1 MRRILILVG
10 VAALSLNLASF
21 GTGAMPLREDT
32 SRAALLSLGQEYG
45 DVQQWAVAI
54 TEATDTLESTERAR
68 VLAHQL
74 ARVLD
79 PLEEDF
85 EKTTAALSTS
95 QLEQIL
101 PLWER
106 MVFAHAGVLLLQ
118 EQAFTLGVDPT
129 LDPSELHDLAFQL
142 SAVLDFAAQIQQMV
156 LDQLIAPV
164 STPVRVI

>member
-45 DVQQWAVAI
+45 DVRQWAVAI
-54 TEATDTLESTERAR
+54 TEATDTLESTEHAR

-118 EQAFTLGVDPT
+118 EQAATLGIDPT
-129 LDPSELHDLAFQL
+129 LDPSELHELAFQL
-142 SAVLDFAAQIQQMV
+142 SAVLDFAAQLQQMV
-156 LDQLIAPV
+156 LDQLITPV

>member
-1 MRRILILVG
+1 VRRILILVG

-45 DVQQWAVAI
+45 DVRQWAVAI
-54 TEATDTLESTERAR
+54 TEATDTLESTEHAR

-118 EQAFTLGVDPT
+118 EQAATLGIDPT
-129 LDPSELHDLAFQL
+129 LDPSELHELAFQL
-142 SAVLDFAAQIQQMV
+142 SAVLDFAAQLQQMV
-156 LDQLIAPV
+156 LDQLITPV